1 VDDTNN
7 PPGETAAEQA
17 TNAEKIAQ
25 LQSQLSA
32 AASDLSSLTSTV
44 AIQGAL
50 IEDVSEAVDGVYDLK
65 LNKPTDDGAD
75 GQFLRSNGDGT
86 TRWDSGMDEA
96 EVSAAVTEWLEENV
110 SGGETIAVDKSLTI
124 TDAAADAKVVGD
136 ELTNLKADLGN
147 IETKISALAVIE
159 TGYSIDVST
168 VEYVQGYLNSDG
180 TIIATTGTNAQKT
193 TAPIPLE
200 PGDYTIAFSGMN
212 GTTAVTHVR
221 AVAVYNANDECTN
234 YYQTQGLNSF
244 TVEDTDSYV
253 RFNAQY
259 SSVSEY
265 ILESDVEATV
275 AIKPNVA
282 IPTDSTLNENK
293 PANAKAVGDAIRG
306 LNIPSLWYMPYRR
319 PLVAFNFDGE
329 YNKNPAFKAKF
340 DEHGKKCG
348 FAIPYTNNFPYTTKE
363 TYLSWQAEGF
373 EIMAH
378 SAVAVCTQSSL
389 TDEEIQQVVKNAY
402 STLEGYGFNIHGFVA
417 YQGNSKQVAITEAQR
432 IYDYGMTM
440 PNHAGDLTDDRARA
454 NVYFSQDQPY
464 NLWRYSMQNSTLQQ
478 MQDAVDTCYATNGLI
493 LFYGHAN
500 ASALN
505 NMTLENIDA
514 LLTYIESKGIPI
526 VTPYEAIK
534 DFYAVRPQDFVTN

>member
-1 VDDTNN
+1 M
-7 PPGETAAEQA
+7 
-17 TNAEKIAQ
+17 
-25 LQSQLSA
+25 
-32 AASDLSSLTSTV
+32 SLFT
-44 AIQGAL
+44 
-50 IEDVSEAVDGVYDLK
+50 DLK
-65 LNKPTDDGAD
+65 D
-75 GQFLRSNGDGT
+75 
-86 TRWDSGMDEA
+86 
-96 EVSAAVTEWLEENV
+96 V
-110 SGGETIAVDKSLTI
+110 LTPYAQRI
-124 TDAAADAKVVGD
+124 KGLAAAD
-136 ELTNLKADLGN
+136 EEIKADLGALD
-147 IETKISALAVIE
+147 TDISALAVIE
-159 TGYSIDVST
+159 TGYSLDVST

-180 TIIATTGTNAQKT
+180 TIVATTGTNAQKT
-193 TAPIPLE
+193 TVPIPLE

-244 TVEDTDSYV
+244 TVDDTDSYV

-265 ILESDVEATV
+265 MLERDVEATV
-275 AIKPNVA
+275 AIKSNVF
-282 IPTDSTLNENK
+282 IPTDNTLNENK

-319 PLVAFNFDGE
+319 PLIAFNFDGE
-329 YNKNPAFKAKF
+329 YNKNPAFKALF
-340 DEHGKKCG
+340 DNHGKKCG
-348 FAIPYTNNFPYTTKE
+348 FAIPYTNNFPYTSKE

-378 SAVAVCTQSSL
+378 SAVAIGTQSSL

-402 STLEGYGFNIHGFVA
+402 STLEGYGFDIHGFVS
-417 YQGNSKQVAITEAQR
+417 YQGNSKQVAITEAQK

-440 PNHAGDLTDDRARA
+440 PNHAGDITGDRAGA
-454 NVYFSQDQPY
+454 NIYFAVDQPY

-478 MQDAVDTCYATNGLI
+478 MKDAVDTCYTTNGLI

-500 ASALN
+500 NSALA
-505 NMTLENIDA
+505 NMTLENVDA

-526 VTPYEAIK
+526 VTPYEAVKNYYTI
-534 DFYAVRPQDFVTN
+534 RPQDFVQT